1 MLEEFEKERKRLLEE
16 MEKIEKS
23 KQVKN
28 PQKAKEKKKNK
39 RYTNKNSIKLNS
51 LQFKKSLPSEPKN
64 NESKVESKNAMVN
77 ENSFKDIELNIVRN
91 DKEALFSSRKELVN
105 PNTNNP
111 GYKPEVDSSDLA
123 MVSPD
128 IEINLNKANYMLI
141 IEGKFKY

>member
-91 DKEALFSSRKELVN
+91 DITIN
-105 PNTNNP
+105 
-111 GYKPEVDSSDLA
+111 
-123 MVSPD
+123 VSTKS
-128 IEINLNKANYMLI
+128 EIDVLI
-141 IEGKFKY
+141 IFLRIIYLLPVKDLIRRYK